1 MSTNNKELLFCPLGG
16 VGEIGANMSLY
27 GYGEKNFHEW
37 IMIDIGVTFTDDS
50 IPGIDLVV
58 PDPDFIIQKKKN
70 LKGIVLTHGHED
82 HIGAIAYLWPYLKCK
97 IFATPFTATLIKEK
111 FKEKKIDI
119 DDHLNIIPLN
129 GKIDIKP
136 FKINFV
142 SLTHSI
148 LEPNALL
155 ISTPDGNIFHTGDWK
170 CDLKPLIGKNMDTEK
185 LKNIGSSGVLAMVC
199 DSTNIFTEGRSGS
212 ESDVRDNLMNLFET
226 IEHRIV
232 VTTFASNVARMESVF
247 KCAEK
252 VGRHLSLVGRSMNKI
267 YKVAKSC
274 GYLESVKPPIDPRD
288 AIRLPKSK
296 IVYLCTGSQGEPKG
310 AINRIVNDEHPDVE
324 LSEGDTVIFSSRIIP
339 GNEKKL
345 YKMHNALC
353 KKKINVIS
361 EENAFVHVSG
371 HPGRDEM
378 KDMYQ
383 WIKPKISVPVHG
395 EHRHLLEHYN
405 FANSMQVKFPTLI
418 ENGDVLRIFP
428 GEPKIVDKVN
438 NGKLLIDG
446 NKLIDEDNLALKERK
461 NISFH
466 GLLDLSVLI
475 SKNNKIQ
482 RNPIINIRG
491 LPFDDLEKNEIIYE
505 LEDKFFDV
513 CSNINL
519 NNKKSEKLL
528 IDELKSQF
536 RKVIFNRCNKK
547 PFMNINFI
555 KI

>member
-1 MSTNNKELLFCPLGG
+1 
-16 VGEIGANMSLY
+16 
-27 GYGEKNFHEW
+27 
-37 IMIDIGVTFTDDS
+37 
-50 IPGIDLVV
+50 
-58 PDPDFIIQKKKN
+58 
-70 LKGIVLTHGHED
+70 
-82 HIGAIAYLWPYLKCK
+82 
-97 IFATPFTATLIKEK
+97 
-111 FKEKKIDI
+111 
-119 DDHLNIIPLN
+119 
-129 GKIDIKP
+129 
-136 FKINFV
+136 
-142 SLTHSI
+142 
-148 LEPNALL
+148 
-155 ISTPDGNIFHTGDWK
+155 
-170 CDLKPLIGKNMDTEK
+170 
-185 LKNIGSSGVLAMVC
+185 
-199 DSTNIFTEGRSGS
+199 
-212 ESDVRDNLMNLFET
+212 
-226 IEHRIV
+226 
-232 VTTFASNVARMESVF
+232 
-247 KCAEK
+247 
-252 VGRHLSLVGRSMNKI
+252 
-267 YKVAKSC
+267 
-274 GYLESVKPPIDPRD
+274 
-288 AIRLPKSK
+288 
-296 IVYLCTGSQGEPKG
+296 
-310 AINRIVNDEHPDVE
+310 
-324 LSEGDTVIFSSRIIP
+324 
-339 GNEKKL
+339 
-345 YKMHNALC
+345 
-353 KKKINVIS
+353 
-361 EENAFVHVSG
+361 
-371 HPGRDEM
+371 M

-491 LPFDDLEKNEIIYE
+491 LPFDDLEKNEIVYE

-555 KI
+555 KNSDESKKIY

>member
-1 MSTNNKELLFCPLGG
+1 
-16 VGEIGANMSLY
+16 
-27 GYGEKNFHEW
+27 
-37 IMIDIGVTFTDDS
+37 
-50 IPGIDLVV
+50 
-58 PDPDFIIQKKKN
+58 
-70 LKGIVLTHGHED
+70 
-82 HIGAIAYLWPYLKCK
+82 
-97 IFATPFTATLIKEK
+97 
-111 FKEKKIDI
+111 
-119 DDHLNIIPLN
+119 
-129 GKIDIKP
+129 
-136 FKINFV
+136 
-142 SLTHSI
+142 
-148 LEPNALL
+148 
-155 ISTPDGNIFHTGDWK
+155 
-170 CDLKPLIGKNMDTEK
+170 MDTEK

-232 VTTFASNVARMESVF
+232 VTTFASNVARMKSVF

-274 GYLESVKPPIDPRD
+274 GYLESVKTPIDPRD

-428 GEPKIVDKVN
+428 REPKIVDKVN

-461 NISFH
+461 NISFMAY
-466 GLLDLSVLI
+466 LI
-475 SKNNKIQ
+475 
-482 RNPIINIRG
+482 
-491 LPFDDLEKNEIIYE
+491 
-505 LEDKFFDV
+505 
-513 CSNINL
+513 
-519 NNKKSEKLL
+519 
-528 IDELKSQF
+528 
-536 RKVIFNRCNKK
+536 
-547 PFMNINFI
+547 
-555 KI
+555 

>member
-1 MSTNNKELLFCPLGG
+1 
-16 VGEIGANMSLY
+16 
-27 GYGEKNFHEW
+27 
-37 IMIDIGVTFTDDS
+37 
-50 IPGIDLVV
+50 
-58 PDPDFIIQKKKN
+58 
-70 LKGIVLTHGHED
+70 
-82 HIGAIAYLWPYLKCK
+82 
-97 IFATPFTATLIKEK
+97 
-111 FKEKKIDI
+111 
-119 DDHLNIIPLN
+119 
-129 GKIDIKP
+129 
-136 FKINFV
+136 
-142 SLTHSI
+142 
-148 LEPNALL
+148 
-155 ISTPDGNIFHTGDWK
+155 
-170 CDLKPLIGKNMDTEK
+170 MDTEK

-267 YKVAKSC
+267 FKAAKQC
-274 GYLESVKPPIDPRD
+274 GYLQNIKNPIDPRE
-288 AIRLPKSK
+288 SK
-296 IVYLCTGSQGEPKG
+296 NFPREKLVYLCTGSQGEPMG
-310 AINRIVNDEHPDVE
+310 AMKRIVKGIHPDVYIE
-324 LSEGDTVIFSSRIIP
+324 KGDTVIFSSRIIP

-528 IDELKSQF
+528 IDELKSQL